1 MKKCKQ
7 CGITKKITEFNKNG
21 RFIKNQCKKCT
32 YKTGKLWI
40 KNNPLTVYSIRNKDM
55 GLRIK
60 YSGMRNRCTNL
71 NTPNSKVY
79 GDRGI
84 KCEWKSYKDFRED
97 MYDSYIEHIK
107 IFGRKNTTIDRINN
121 NSNYCKQNCRW
132 ATIKEQNRNKRNVI
146 IFNNETTPEA
156 SKRLGGSITLVMDRI
171 KDGWS
176 IEKAFTTPKKIG
188 NY

>member
-40 KNNPLTVYSIRNKDM
+40 KNNPLVIYSIRNKDM
-55 GLRIK
+55 GLRSK
-60 YSGMRNRCTNL
+60 YSSMRNRCTNL
-71 NTPNSKVY
+71 NTNNSKNY

-84 KCEWKSYKDFRED
+84 KCEWKSYKDFRDD
-97 MYDSYIEHIK
+97 MYESFLKHFKKY
-107 IFGRKNTTIDRINN
+107 GRKETTIDRIDNN
-121 NSNYCKQNCRW
+121 KNYCKENCQW
-132 ATIKEQNRNKRNVI
+132 ATIKEQNRNKRSVI
-146 IFNNETTPEA
+146 IFNNETTRDA
-156 SKRLGGSITLVMDRI
+156 SKRLNGSITLVMDRL
-171 KDGWS
+171 KLGWS
-176 IEKAFTTPKKIG
+176 VEKAFTTPKRIG